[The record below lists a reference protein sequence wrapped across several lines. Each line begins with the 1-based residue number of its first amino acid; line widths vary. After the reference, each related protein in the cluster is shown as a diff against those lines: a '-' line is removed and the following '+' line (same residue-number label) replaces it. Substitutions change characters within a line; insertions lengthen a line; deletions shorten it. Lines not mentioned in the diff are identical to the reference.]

1 MKNPSY
7 LDLDTEKQN
16 VPLFIQ
22 SPENW
27 LPTLPHLVFIVSCW
41 VWALWQLKVMSES
54 HVALSGWCWRQD
66 SCSETKELPPWSR
79 ISKTWKE
86 YFHHKIHTNSLSNN
100 TPEHAYVSETHH
112 LLTLALN
119 LPVQVQK
126 MKTSLMKHWYMSCSI
141 YAIEMGSWKES
152 ENDLYF
158 SWFLPKHVC
167 SVGVLESFP
176 EGKSQNLQ
184 CQSWIRVSL
193 KRMKLVQCCMNGKCQ
208 IKGAI
213 AVTYTE
219 VLRKKNP
226 LIHPSPPIP

>member
-1 MKNPSY
+1 
-7 LDLDTEKQN
+7 
-16 VPLFIQ
+16 
-22 SPENW
+22 
-27 LPTLPHLVFIVSCW
+27 
-41 VWALWQLKVMSES
+41 
-54 HVALSGWCWRQD
+54 
-66 SCSETKELPPWSR
+66 
-79 ISKTWKE
+79 
-86 YFHHKIHTNSLSNN
+86 
-100 TPEHAYVSETHH
+100 
-112 LLTLALN
+112 
-119 LPVQVQK
+119 
-126 MKTSLMKHWYMSCSI
+126 MSCST
-141 YAIEMGSWKES
+141 YAIEMGSWKEN

-219 VLRKKNP
+219 VLRKRTPSFTLPCPFPKAIRESTKEKVKSRLSWP
-226 LIHPSPPIP
+226 LRCVTLGMSVNFSICCSYIELELSSLFIFLWTLLKEGITKMQKKILPATAALWGYTMYSQHRKFRNMAFPATFMHYHGSVLIRHTTIKC